1 MMDESQQ
8 SWKPGL
14 SRSPTN
20 PFSDEPSESID
31 FELVG
36 CVAQYRLGFS
46 GSPVPQLLDKW
57 LAIGDVYITQS
68 LKPFRYQYTDVVTTD
83 HEMPQMFETT
93 RRLWSRPGQLVTVAQ
108 TEFLVK
114 ENRAGDQIDA
124 ARSLCESAFGALSA
138 VIDERFM
145 DRRLGEFVSVKTANG
160 VYFVD
165 TTNAMRSF
173 APGIGGV
180 SLKELTE
187 QAASYAN
194 DPVLQSAL
202 KFYARGVENRLT
214 EIGYVLYA
222 ATADML
228 AGGRS
233 KLNPSDLKRALDIA
247 GQPDRWNISKL
258 KKITQARGRL
268 IHNGMLP
275 SAEMYELWYDLE
287 EIVRTLLRHK
297 MRVRSDWHDRVP
309 MYEGPAL
316 APPTDL
322 DEEPAPDGATP

>member
-1 MMDESQQ
+1 M
-8 SWKPGL
+8 
-14 SRSPTN
+14 
-20 PFSDEPSESID
+20 
-31 FELVG
+31 
-36 CVAQYRLGFS
+36 
-46 GSPVPQLLDKW
+46 QLR
-57 LAIGDVYITQS
+57 T
-68 LKPFRYQYTDVVTTD
+68 
-83 HEMPQMFETT
+83 
-93 RRLWSRPGQLVTVAQ
+93 
-108 TEFLVK
+108 
-114 ENRAGDQIDA
+114 
-124 ARSLCESAFGALSA
+124 
-138 VIDERFM
+138 
-145 DRRLGEFVSVKTANG
+145 
-160 VYFVD
+160 
-165 TTNAMRSF
+165 
-173 APGIGGV
+173 
-180 SLKELTE
+180 
-187 QAASYAN
+187 SYAN

-297 MRVRSDWHDRVP
+297 MRVRSDWQDRVP

-322 DEEPAPDGATP
+322 DEEPTPDGATP